1 MSAAGASR
9 KMATRRSDN
18 PQPPAALSIVPPLVH
33 EIPARICAGVVAG
46 AAMVVILG
54 VLSLAG
60 WL

>member
-9 KMATRRSDN
+9 KMATRRRDV
-18 PQPPAALSIVPPLVH
+18 QRPAVLLPPLTP
-33 EIPARICAGVVAG
+33 ELPARICAGVVAG

>member
-1 MSAAGASR
+1 LNGEWKSP
-9 KMATRRSDN
+9 MATRRRDV
-18 PQPPAALSIVPPLVH
+18 QRPAVLLPPLTH
-33 EIPARICAGVVAG
+33 ELPARICAGVVAG

>member
-1 MSAAGASR
+1 MNGEWKSP
-9 KMATRRSDN
+9 MATRRRDV
-18 PQPPAALSIVPPLVH
+18 QRPAVLLPPLTP
-33 EIPARICAGVVAG
+33 ELPARICAGVVAG

>member
-1 MSAAGASR
+1 
-9 KMATRRSDN
+9 MATRRRDV
-18 PQPPAALSIVPPLVH
+18 QRPAVLLPPLTP
-33 EIPARICAGVVAG
+33 ELPARICAGVVAG